1 MALKPVPLPRGAG
14 FAACAGRYGGGM
26 GGMDGGGAQGGGGR
40 PLSGPVA
47 RRRAALDDADGP
59 PHLRV
64 TDEPAHRHRRL
75 LAAKQ
80 RADAVVEETS
90 AEVARSFGAPGWG
103 AIASP
108 ASSGSP
114 ASSFF
119 PARPPAVSRL
129 TLILVLVALV
139 LIGPRLIGTL
149 LAGLAGGAGLLI
161 LAIVAGA
168 GLYVAGGRLFARRR
182 AELAGENTAVVLDQL
197 ASDSRRRLTAIIDE
211 WFRIDDT
218 LGIGTALESAY
229 AREPRSPELDR
240 VLRSIIDSIDD
251 AMADG
256 HDALAALGD
265 MLGPG
270 GRAGFG
276 GQSGVGN
283 MTGGPDAATN
293 PDTHAASTAAANA
306 EWLRRIDA
314 ADHAYLRLRFYR
326 RALDN

>member
-1 MALKPVPLPRGAG
+1 M
-14 FAACAGRYGGGM
+14 
-26 GGMDGGGAQGGGGR
+26 
-40 PLSGPVA
+40 
-47 RRRAALDDADGP
+47 
-59 PHLRV
+59 
-64 TDEPAHRHRRL
+64 
-75 LAAKQ
+75 
-80 RADAVVEETS
+80 
-90 AEVARSFGAPGWG
+90 
-103 AIASP
+103 
-108 ASSGSP
+108 
-114 ASSFF
+114 
-119 PARPPAVSRL
+119 
-129 TLILVLVALV
+129 
-139 LIGPRLIGTL
+139 
-149 LAGLAGGAGLLI
+149 
-161 LAIVAGA
+161 
-168 GLYVAGGRLFARRR
+168 
-182 AELAGENTAVVLDQL
+182 VLDQL

-240 VLRSIIDSIDD
+240 ARRSIIDSIDD